1 MTGPKHMDWD
11 KRQVILGQFLLFI
24 YVGDLN
30 IQKLKKKKKV
40 AVGDLNIQK
49 LKKKKKVASDT
60 PVCQKLK

>member
-30 IQKLKKKKKV
+30 IQKFK
-40 AVGDLNIQK
+40 
-49 LKKKKKVASDT
+49 KKKKKVASDT

>member
-1 MTGPKHMDWD
+1 MILHQCTKTYHIMTGPKHMDWD

-30 IQKLKKKKKV
+30 IQKLKKKKK
-40 AVGDLNIQK
+40 
-49 LKKKKKVASDT
+49 KVASDT

>member
-30 IQKLKKKKKV
+30 IQKLKKKEKK
-40 AVGDLNIQK
+40 L
-49 LKKKKKVASDT
+49 
-60 PVCQKLK
+60 PVIHQYAKN